1 MIREIKFEDG
11 KEKVAEGMKSLCQ
24 VLSYEG
30 QVLVNGA
37 YSFSA
42 IEVAGKIEGSDLFFN
57 QGVRLAAEAIGEV
70 NQAAGCGTKESA
82 CLMERLLSHCEK
94 KAASGVSPVLLAKE
108 LKQAAGALEAHIREK
123 TVPPTKTKVELVEE
137 ITKDEEIAKM
147 IIRGSKEGEVV
158 VKESMFAGTRL
169 EITRGM
175 RLDGSLS
182 VGKEGAVSDVAI
194 LILKRPLT
202 SFKSIYPLLEKLGN
216 QNLFVLADEI
226 DGEALTLLNTNV
238 KQSRIHVRAMRAPG
252 MGKRKEDL
260 LEDAA
265 AYMDTV
271 AFDGFYPCAL
281 EEVSPAMLGRAK
293 TVTSERTYTILEGTL
308 FNNRIQKRIE
318 AIKDRIGDPKTNY
331 YDKQKL
337 RERIAGLKGS
347 APVIYTGGYT
357 LVQSKEEKRRIESA
371 VAYAQTIEQ
380 YGIFRKEDIMNFL
393 PGSESEKFLAETIR
407 QTTKKPEISS
417 WLLVL
422 MLQKVCGLIAIWLTT
437 GAVMVSTGYDREDL
451 ELIKSGVD
459 IERLRN

>member
-11 KEKVAEGMKSLCQ
+11 KEKVAEGMRSLCH
-24 VLSYEG
+24 VLHYEG
-30 QVLVNGA
+30 RVLVNGA
-37 YSFSA
+37 YGFSA
-42 IEVAGKIEGSDLFFN
+42 LEVAGNIEGPDLFFN

-70 NQAAGCGTKESA
+70 NQAVGCGTKESA
-82 CLMERLLSHCEK
+82 CLMEHLLSHCER

-108 LKQAAGALEAHIREK
+108 LKQAAGALEAHILEK
-123 TVPPTKTKVELVEE
+123 TVPPTKSKVELVEE
-137 ITKDEEIAKM
+137 ITNDEEIAKM
-147 IIRGSKEGEVV
+147 IIRGSKEGELV

-175 RLDGSLS
+175 RLDGPLS
-182 VGKEGAVSDVAI
+182 VGKDGAVSDALI

-202 SFKSIYPLLEKLGN
+202 SFKSIYPILEKIGN

-226 DGEALTLLNTNV
+226 DGEALTLLKTNE
-238 KQSRIHVRAMRAPG
+238 KQNRIHVRAMKAPG
-252 MGKRKEDL
+252 IGRRKEDL

-265 AYMDTV
+265 AYTDTV

-281 EEVSPAMLGRAK
+281 EAVSPAMLGRVK
-293 TVTSERTYTILEGTL
+293 SVTSAGTYTILEGTL
-308 FNNRIQKRIE
+308 FNERIQKRIE

-380 YGIFRKEDIMNFL
+380 YGIFRKEDILNFL
-393 PGSESEKFLAETIR
+393 PGSESEKFLAEAIK

-417 WLLVL
+417 GLLVL

-451 ELIKSGVD
+451 ELIKNGVD